1 MNSTLSMQPRT
12 TPESQSDA
20 PLKTRE
26 IAARLAILLAPRY
39 LVLKLIAIG
48 GMSSVYL
55 VRHRIHHGLFAV
67 KVLHPALA
75 ERPEFLARF
84 RREGLLAAR
93 LAGHPNI
100 APVLDVG
107 EGDGLHYLI
116 MPYIRG
122 EDLDHLLARTGSLRF
137 EDAILAALQV
147 NEALLFAWNNGIL
160 HCDLTPGN
168 IRLNEFG
175 QFILVDFGLA
185 DISLSAKHPVLPA
198 STVPRAG
205 TPLYMSPERILG
217 HQIDIRSDLY
227 ALGAILYELL
237 TGEAAFNATL
247 GTGSVTKSN
256 TGLHRNS
263 PDEDKRGDAGY
274 AGKQTDQ
281 IAEIERNHLAAIRP
295 LSRRDRSHPNLRK
308 HPGIQ
313 PLLLSLFALS
323 PADRFADPIELRQ
336 ALRTLVDYPPPPAI
350 QPQTDPNAVSPMPR
364 RRLSFR

>member
-1 MNSTLSMQPRT
+1 MSGILSILPT
-12 TPESQSDA
+12 PTPERQPDVA
-20 PLKTRE
+20 LKTQPDTRD

-39 LVLKLIAIG
+39 LVLKIIGIG
-48 GMSSVYL
+48 GMASVYL

-75 ERPEFLARF
+75 EQPEFLARF

-107 EGDGLHYLI
+107 EVDGLHYLV

-122 EDLDHLLARTGSLRF
+122 EDLDHLLARIGPLSF
-137 EDAILAALQV
+137 NDAMLAAIQV
-147 NEALLFAWNNGIL
+147 NEALLYAWNNSVL

-185 DISLSAKHPVLPA
+185 DASLTGKHPILPA
-198 STVPRAG
+198 SITPRPG

-237 TGEAAFNATL
+237 TGEAAFRGNNL
-247 GTGSVTKSN
+247 
-256 TGLHRNS
+256 NS
-263 PDEDKRGDAGY
+263 GNSL
-274 AGKQTDQ
+274 QMDQ
-281 IAEIERNHLAAIRP
+281 IAEIERNHLALARP
-295 LSRRDRSHPNLRK
+295 ISRSNQANATLQN

-313 PLLLSLFALS
+313 SLLVSLLALS
-323 PADRFADPIELRQ
+323 PADRFADPIELQQ
-336 ALRTLVDYPPPPAI
+336 ALRTLVNHPPLLTI
-350 QPQTDPNAVSPMPR
+350 HPQTDPTSAPSTPR